1 MFKKMLKLGALTLS
15 TVALVACGSNKST
28 AQNSLEKIQESGTL
42 VVAVSPDYAP
52 FEFQTLVDGKNTV
65 VGADISL
72 AQDIADELGVELKLS
87 TMSFNNVLTS
97 LKSGK
102 ADIAISGISYTEERA
117 KAYDFSESYYDSYN
131 VIMVKK
137 DSVAD
142 YQALE
147 DVAGKKLGVQIG
159 STQEVTAKAEL
170 SDANIVGLTTMGELV
185 NELKSGQLDAVLI
198 SADVAAGF
206 VAQNDDLDLSAI
218 AIESSDEA
226 YMAVAMQKDS
236 PELKA
241 AIDKV
246 IEKVKGETYES
257 YIAEAAKYTEI
268 GEE

>member
-1 MFKKMLKLGALTLS
+1 MFKKMLKLGVVALS
-15 TVALVACGSNKST
+15 AVALVACGSGKDSS
-28 AQNSLEKIQESGTL
+28 QNSLEKIQESGTL
-42 VVAVSPDYAP
+42 TVAVSPDYAP
-52 FEFQTLVDGKNTV
+52 FEFQTLIDGKNTV

-97 LKSGK
+97 VKSGK
-102 ADIAISGISYTEERA
+102 ADIAISGISYTEDRA
-117 KAYDFSESYYDSYN
+117 KAYDFSDSYYDSYN

-137 DSVAD
+137 DQLVDFQS
-142 YQALE
+142 E
-147 DVAGKKLGVQIG
+147 GDVAGKKLGVQIG

-170 SDANIVGLTTMGELV
+170 SDANIVALTTMGELV

-206 VAQNDDLDLSAI
+206 VGQNDDLTLTEI
-218 AIESSDEA
+218 TIESSDEA

-236 PELKA
+236 PELQA
-241 AIDKV
+241 EINKV
-246 IEKVKGETYES
+246 IAKVKGDVYES

-268 GEE
+268 EE